1 MINLVFKKFHK
12 GASLIE
18 LLIYIGLL
26 SIILLVAID
35 LMIRSGE
42 FSLEASSKNNL
53 QGDTLFIEDRLSYD
67 IHQADDITSPATLG
81 EVSQT
86 LTLEVGTETHTYGPV
101 GTDLVYTRETS
112 PPGSTT
118 ETASINSNLT
128 KINSISFQR
137 IGSTDGKHTIKIVF
151 EIEVLKGSKGG
162 AVKKTFETVVGLR

>member
-1 MINLVFKKFHK
+1 MINLIFKKFHK

-53 QGDTLFIEDRLSYD
+53 QGDTLFIEGRLSYD
-67 IHQADDITSPATLG
+67 IHQADTITTPADLGDTSSTL
-81 EVSQT
+81 V
-86 LTLEVGTETHTYGPV
+86 LTVGSETHTYSLN
-101 GTDLVYTRETS
+101 GTNLEYQRETG
-112 PPGSTT
+112 PPPTT
-118 ETASINSNLT
+118 QTANLNSNLT
-128 KINSISFQR
+128 RINSISFQR
-137 IGSTDGKHTIKIVF
+137 LGNTGGKHTIKIVF
-151 EIEVLKGSKGG
+151 EIEDIKGRKGG